1 MTTASRSKGAIDL
14 TEKSGKRKVRRVCV
28 IGGAGY
34 VGSVLIER
42 LLDEGYAVTVLDA
55 LMYGDDG
62 VRHVIDRPGFELV
75 KGDLRNIEAVVAASR
90 LADAVVHL
98 GALVGDPACELDE
111 QLTLQINRDATF
123 TAAAVAR
130 GLGIK
135 RFVFAS
141 TCSVYGATDDLLDE
155 DSELA
160 PISLYARSKMESEEL
175 LLSLNSNGFC
185 PTVLR
190 FGTFYGRSPRERFDL
205 VVNLL
210 AARAVSEGEITIMGG
225 QQWRPFLH
233 VVDGAEAIMRC
244 LEAPAKLVAHQVF
257 NVGSDAQNHR
267 LVDVAET
274 IAGMVPGVRVR
285 FEEAAAEEANYRV
298 SFAHIQSTLGFTPR
312 YTLADGIAEI
322 KVAVESGLVG
332 NYKDAKYSNFKAL
345 TSGEAVRALDDGQQV
360 APTAAVG

>member
-1 MTTASRSKGAIDL
+1 MTTASRSNGAIDL
-14 TEKSGKRKVRRVCV
+14 TEKSGTKVRRVCV

-42 LLDEGYAVTVLDA
+42 LLDEGYGVTVLDA

-62 VRHVIDRPGFELV
+62 VRHVIERPGFELV
-75 KGDLRNIEAVVAASR
+75 KGDLRNIEAVVAACR
-90 LADAVVHL
+90 FADAVVHL

-155 DSELA
+155 DSALA

-175 LLSLNSNGFC
+175 LLSLNNNGFC
-185 PTVLR
+185 PSVLR
-190 FGTFYGRSPRERFDL
+190 FGTFYGRSPRDRFDL

-210 AARAVSEGEITIMGG
+210 AAKAVSEGEITINGG
-225 QQWRPFLH
+225 QQWRPFIH
-233 VVDGAEAIMRC
+233 VADGAEAILRC
-244 LEAPAKLVAHQVF
+244 LEAPAGAVAHQVF
-257 NVGSDAQNHR
+257 NVGSDGQNHR
-267 LVDVAET
+267 LIDIAEI
-274 IAGMVPGVRVR
+274 IAEMVPGVRVR
-285 FEEAAAEEANYRV
+285 FQEAASDEANYRV
-298 SFAHIQSTLGFTPR
+298 SFAHIESTLGFVPR
-312 YTLADGIAEI
+312 YSLRDGIAEI
-322 KVAVESGLVG
+322 KAAVESGLVG
-332 NYKDAKYSNFKAL
+332 DYTDVKYSNFKAM
-345 TSGEAVRALDDGQQV
+345 TTGQAARALDDGRQV
-360 APTAAVG
+360 APQAAVG

>member
-1 MTTASRSKGAIDL
+1 MTTASRSNGAIDL
-14 TEKSGKRKVRRVCV
+14 TDKSGRGKLRRVCV

-62 VRHVIDRPGFELV
+62 IRHVVGRPGFELV
-75 KGDLRNIEAVVAASR
+75 KGDLRNIEAVVAACR
-90 LADAVVHL
+90 FADAVVHL
-98 GALVGDPACELDE
+98 GALVGDPACGLDE

-123 TAAAVAR
+123 TAAAIAR

-141 TCSVYGATDDLLDE
+141 TCSVYGATDDLLHE
-155 DSELA
+155 GSALA
-160 PISLYARSKMESEEL
+160 PISLYAQSKKESEGL

-185 PTVLR
+185 PSVLR

-233 VVDGAEAIMRC
+233 VADGAEAIIRC
-244 LEAPAKLVAHQVF
+244 LESPAKAVAHQVF
-257 NVGSDAQNHR
+257 NVGSDEQNQR
-267 LVDVAET
+267 LVDVAQL
-274 IAGMVPGVRVR
+274 IAEMVPGVRVR

-298 SFAHIQSTLGFTPR
+298 SFAHIRSTIGFVPR
-312 YTLADGIAEI
+312 YSLAEGIAEI
-322 KVAVESGLVG
+322 KAAVESGLVG
-332 NYKDAKYSNFKAL
+332 NYEDAKYSNFKAM
-345 TSGEAVRALDDGQQV
+345 TTGQAARALDAGQQV